1 MIKQRYTFLSLL
13 IIFLIFTST
22 QSVHA
27 ANLQNNLHGY
37 QNQLSTLKQQA
48 VSQTQQENASI
59 LQAQSIQTSVNLLQ
73 TTVEQDNVLI
83 QQHQKDIL
91 HIKGQEELLIA
102 KRQQEIQTLG
112 DYLRTEYEQG
122 DSSYLSQL
130 SWLLSSKSLDDLLT
144 RITYTGSIV
153 NSYKNLGD
161 QINTNAKELQAIQ
174 QSEQTTTALLTQM
187 VQSKQQMVEN
197 LNLALGKQKVLI
209 TTLTTAEQQTMIAQG
224 HVQQNIDDTQ
234 HLIAAQEREAALAAQ
249 EKAKQEQA
257 AQEKADQ
264 AIGKLTAPVKSSGTI
279 GQLLA
284 FAESFLGS
292 PYVWG
297 GTTPNPGFDCSGLVQ
312 YVYAHFGVNL
322 NRVTW
327 DQYQEGQSVTKAD
340 LKPGDLIFFS
350 TYASGA
356 SHVGIYVGNR
366 IMIDDS
372 DYGVA
377 YDSIDYPYWA
387 ARYHSSEKMGG
398 LS

>member
-1 MIKQRYTFLSLL
+1 MIKLHYAFISML
-13 IIFLIFTST
+13 ITFLIFASNG
-22 QSVHA
+22 SVHA

-37 QNQLSTLKQQA
+37 QSQLSTLQQQA
-48 VSQTQQENASI
+48 VSQTQQESAS
-59 LQAQSIQTSVNLLQ
+59 LQQAQSIQISVNLLQ
-73 TTVEQDNVLI
+73 TTLERDNVLI
-83 QQHQKDIL
+83 QQHQKGIL
-91 HIKGQEELLIA
+91 AIKGQEELLIA
-102 KRQQEIQTLG
+102 ERQQEIQTLG

-122 DSSYLSQL
+122 DSVYLSQL
-130 SWLLSSKSLDDLLT
+130 SWLFSSKTLDDLLT

-153 NSYKNLGD
+153 DSYKNLGD
-161 QINTNAKELQAIQ
+161 QINTNSKKLQTTQ
-174 QSEQTTTALLTQM
+174 QSEQTTTALLTQI
-187 VQSKQQMVEN
+187 VQSKQQMMNN
-197 LNLALGKQKVLI
+197 LNLALGKQKALI
-209 TTLTTAEQQTMIAQG
+209 TTLTTAEQQTMIAQRQAQKN
-224 HVQQNIDDTQ
+224 VDYTQ

-249 EKAKQEQA
+249 AKAKQEQA

-264 AIGKLTAPVKSSGTI
+264 AIGKLTAPVIKPRGTI

-327 DQYQEGQSVTKAD
+327 DQYQEGQSVAETD
-340 LKPGDLIFFS
+340 LKPGDLVFFS
-350 TYASGA
+350 TYATGA

-366 IMIDDS
+366 IMIDDA

-377 YDSIDYPYWA
+377 YDSIDHPYWS
-387 ARYHSSEKMGG
+387 ARYMGARRVIAQ
-398 LS
+398 

>member
-387 ARYHSSEKMGG
+387 ARYLGARRVIAQ
-398 LS
+398 